1 MKKKLLRISTNTAV
15 CILLLI
21 ISVVSFD
28 CIESPL
34 EPVAPT
40 YDTKLSIPV
49 LDTTNYFEEFPQRNT
64 LFQFNTIDNTY
75 SYRIPP
81 ITGQEIQIGEFVV
94 EGLSMSFKENSVI
107 DGIMNYEFTNRI
119 PVEMSFEIQFLKWNE
134 TETHSDTLFAIKPD
148 SLIKAPEVDMNGL
161 AIGTKISKI
170 TVILT
175 GKQVEMM
182 AQADSLRMIL
192 YCHTGIELNSAKF
205 RREDYIRTRS
215 SFNAC
220 YTINK
225 P

>member
-1 MKKKLLRISTNTAV
+1 MEKKLHRISANTAV

-34 EPVAPT
+34 EPIAPT

-49 LDTTNYFEEFPQRNT
+49 LDTINYFEEFPQKNT
-64 LFQFNTIDNTY
+64 LFQFNTIDSTY
-75 SYRIPP
+75 SYRIPS
-81 ITGQEIQIGEFVV
+81 ITEQKVRIGEFIV
-94 EGLSMSFKENSVI
+94 EGLSMSFKKNSVL

-119 PVEMSFEIQFLKWNE
+119 PVEMSFEMHFLKWNE
-134 TETHSDTLFAIKPD
+134 AQTHSDTLFAISPD

-161 AIGTKISKI
+161 AINTKISNI

-175 GKQVEMM
+175 GTQVEMM
-182 AQADSLRMIL
+182 AQADSLLIRL
-192 YCHTGIELNSAKF
+192 YCHAGIELNSAKF

-215 SFNAC
+215 SFSARFI
-220 YTINK
+220 INK